1 MCLKVSL
8 AASVSLRRERNH
20 RNYQGLLHTEQ
31 PQLILKISNGVR
43 DFLSPRRKLK

>member
-8 AASVSLRRERNH
+8 AASVGLQRETNH

-31 PQLILKISNGVR
+31 PQLILKSPMVLET
-43 DFLSPRRKLK
+43 FLVPEGS